1 MRLIYFATWLV
12 CSLLSAAQE
21 TSLAAVEKAF
31 NDANIPSTLGI
42 TFKPTLLLDVSLPQS
57 GGKSVTIN
65 AGEQLPRNA
74 TVGPPHF
81 AVHGAIERS
90 QKFVVATVDPDAPTP
105 QDPTEAQIRHFLAG
119 NFVPGVNIGN
129 GDESLVNET
138 APLSGWLQPTPPA
151 GSPAHRY
158 VFLLFHQPANFDSQ
172 TFVTA
177 NTSISNFNI
186 SQFAKEVGLGSPIA
200 GSFMLVAPDPYRAWA
215 VENQGDPLIKRDTYR
230 LLCEP

>member
-1 MRLIYFATWLV
+1 M
-12 CSLLSAAQE
+12 
-21 TSLAAVEKAF
+21 
-31 NDANIPSTLGI
+31 
-42 TFKPTLLLDVSLPQS
+42 
-57 GGKSVTIN
+57 TIN
-65 AGEQLPRNA
+65 AGEQLPRNGDYPETRAFAKMLRALLTA

-158 VFLLFHQPANFDSQ
+158 GSYLFN
-172 TFVTA
+172 
-177 NTSISNFNI
+177 
-186 SQFAKEVGLGSPIA
+186 
-200 GSFMLVAPDPYRAWA
+200 
-215 VENQGDPLIKRDTYR
+215 
-230 LLCEP
+230 